1 MTFFEFV
8 QSRFY
13 IIKDISR
20 HRSAYKNYIGVIY
33 RILRNKYPINVV
45 LKNGDTKIL
54 NNRIEVYTTSLRLD
68 KFFHVENNCVII
80 FKYNKK
86 IQFFDAISNG
96 DLYGIFHEYDYKF
109 LPVKNK
115 IVLDIGANIGDSA
128 IYFAINNASKV
139 IALEPYQNNFE
150 IAKKN
155 ISINNFDK
163 NIELLLAGCS
173 GKSSFIRLDSDKGTP
188 QTRLRES
195 KTGAQIPLHSL
206 EYLVEHYD
214 IESGIL
220 KMDCEGCEYD
230 SILETPNKIL
240 KKFSHIQVEYHYG
253 YKNLKVKLE
262 QAGFSIETTKPSF
275 NLNYE
280 ASPSKMFIGFL
291 YATNTNNL

>member
-1 MTFFEFV
+1 MTFFEFI
-8 QSRFY
+8 QSRFH

-20 HRSAYKNYIGVIY
+20 YRSAYKNYIGIIY
-33 RILRNKYPINVV
+33 RIFRNQYPINVV
-45 LKNGDTKIL
+45 LKNGDIKTL
-54 NNRIEVYTTSLRLD
+54 NNRIEVYTTSLGLD
-68 KFFHVENNCVII
+68 KFFRVENNCVII
-80 FKYNKK
+80 SMDDKE
-86 IQFFDAISNG
+86 IQFFDAVSNG
-96 DLYGIFHEYDYKF
+96 DVYGIFHEYDYKF
-109 LPVKNK
+109 LPVENK

-150 IAKKN
+150 IGKKN

-173 GKSSFIRLDSDKGTP
+173 DKTSFIHLDSEKGTP
-188 QTRLRES
+188 QTGLRES
-195 KTGAQIPLHSL
+195 KIGVKIPLYSL
-206 EYLVEHYD
+206 EYLVEHYK

-230 SILETPNKIL
+230 SILETSNKIL
-240 KKFSHIQVEYHYG
+240 KKFSHIQIEYHYG
-253 YKNLKVKLE
+253 YKNLKDKLN
-262 QAGFSIETTKPSF
+262 QAGFSVETTKPSF